1 MATDQTLIR
10 RYSRRAARSSTRR
23 ARGTRPRART
33 GRSRSN
39 KRVAA
44 ASGRAAAF
52 AVGGRRHSKRARAGV
67 CDEACVQ
74 LVVFLAVL
82 PVTSRTAH
90 LSQFESSRSR
100 ARAGVYLPIAQ
111 YCTPTRAGLPCS
123 HPGTLRGCGS
133 ACPLPGRERVPAPRA
148 RASARS
154 QGESASL
161 QVGGGAPALLCA
173 QKSGDRHQIRR
184 RGLRLWVH

>member
-100 ARAGVYLPIAQ
+100 ARAGVLRASA
-111 YCTPTRAGLPCS
+111 CWRRAGS
-123 HPGTLRGCGS
+123 HLAHGTFVSSRVKSKSS
-133 ACPLPGRERVPAPRA
+133 ACWRVFAHRTVLHTHPCWSPVQSSRHPPRLRERVPAPRA
-148 RASARS
+148 RARARS
-154 QGESASL
+154 
-161 QVGGGAPALLCA
+161 
-173 QKSGDRHQIRR
+173 
-184 RGLRLWVH
+184 